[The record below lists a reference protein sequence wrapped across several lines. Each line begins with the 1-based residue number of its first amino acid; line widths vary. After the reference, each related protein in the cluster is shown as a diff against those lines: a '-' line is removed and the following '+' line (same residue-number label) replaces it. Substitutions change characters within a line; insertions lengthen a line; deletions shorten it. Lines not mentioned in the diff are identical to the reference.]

1 MLVRKVRADAIC
13 ICILFYTCARP
24 VLQTNERALQAA
36 EHEAQ
41 LVGIQNKLHSELTS
55 HRSNHNLEVEQIKAS
70 HDRTMSELEDELE
83 VTRKQLAAAKA
94 EAEANHV
101 SAENLAREK
110 SLATERV
117 SELTLTLEKARKDRE
132 EELRL
137 AHAMRSEAESKHSET
152 TMRHV
157 ELGVKH
163 ETVSAQLQK
172 HEDTLVAERSAA
184 KAETDDLR
192 SKLESTSRS
201 LESVQS
207 ELKRYKGTTTKIS
220 REKRIKLRADAS
232 AIHRQVGLVREDCNV
247 LRTEVQMK
255 LEMMKN
261 DVLRELGELQW
272 YHKEDIGRVVGSL
285 QSQSRTTKQIYEDKM
300 DRFREQ
306 LEEEYAQA
314 TERLKTVHQL
324 EKDQLR
330 LDLTAERDE
339 HIGKLKPELLEAQ
352 SAHRSALQ
360 HREHSERQLEVM
372 QQQHASTK
380 RELDES
386 RLAHTE
392 TKLDVASHRSNLGVA
407 EDKLASLQAENAE
420 LGQKVE
426 AAAVAEKEL
435 SEMRLTLTHV
445 IAALGKR
452 VQLPHGVSE
461 SLLARPASAAT
472 TGEALAKIDAAMVDL
487 ASSSVSDAEKKWE
500 ELVATLRAQLETMKG
515 GEDEYKDKV
524 RELEQQLSKA
534 CSERDNALAAH
545 SDANHAATE
554 QRRSHE
560 ADLQRV
566 RKEAELTAELAKAD
580 AITPYKS
587 RIEAMQ
593 SHVDELERR
602 TLEQLQD
609 KERTVAEQL
618 SSSVYMHEEALRNSE
633 RAHTQRVQEVERDA
647 HAASMQLTRLQA
659 TAEEAER
666 RAASSK
672 QELDELRRR
681 LQNESVDA
689 TRAKEEAQDKL
700 RTAEAELQAQ
710 RSEMGDYRRKVE
722 SERKNYKRLLKAQE
736 QKMRDHDRQR
746 AVAEERERQLY
757 NTVREK
763 EGQISSMAEDFQQ
776 VRIALRHQNERR

>member
-1 MLVRKVRADAIC
+1 M
-13 ICILFYTCARP
+13 
-24 VLQTNERALQAA
+24 
-36 EHEAQ
+36 
-41 LVGIQNKLHSELTS
+41 
-55 HRSNHNLEVEQIKAS
+55 EVEQIKAS
-70 HDRTMSELEDELE
+70 HERTVLELEDELE
-83 VTRKQLAAAKA
+83 VSRKQLAAARA

-110 SLATERV
+110 SRATERV
-117 SELTLTLEKARKDRE
+117 AELSLALETARKDRE
-132 EELRL
+132 EELRQ

-152 TMRHV
+152 AMRHA
-157 ELGVKH
+157 ELGAKH
-163 ETVSAQLQK
+163 EAVSTQLQK
-172 HEDTLVAERSAA
+172 HEETLLAERVAA
-184 KAETDDLR
+184 TAQTDDLR
-192 SKLESTSRS
+192 TKLESTSQA
-201 LESVQS
+201 LESVRG
-207 ELKRYKGTTTKIS
+207 ELKRYKGNTTKMS
-220 REKRIKLRADAS
+220 REKRIKLRADAG
-232 AIHRQVGLVREDCNV
+232 AITRQVSLVREDCNV

-285 QSQSRTTKQIYEDKM
+285 QSQSRATKQIYEDKM

-330 LDLTAERDE
+330 VDLAAERDG
-339 HIGKLKPELLEAQ
+339 HIGQLKPELLEAQ
-352 SAHRSALQ
+352 SAHRTALQ
-360 HREHSERQLEVM
+360 HKEHSERQLALLQE
-372 QQQHASTK
+372 QHASAK

-392 TKLDVASHRSNLGVA
+392 TKLDVASHRSNLSVV
-407 EDKLASLQAENAE
+407 EDKVASLQAEKVE
-420 LGQKVE
+420 LGRKVE
-426 AAAVAEKEL
+426 AAAVAEREL

-445 IAALGKR
+445 MAALGKR
-452 VQLPHGVSE
+452 VRLPHGVAE

-472 TGEALAKIDAAMVDL
+472 TGEALSKIDAAMVEL
-487 ASSSVSDAEKKWE
+487 ASTSVHDAEKKWE
-500 ELVATLRAQLETMKG
+500 ELVASLRAQLETMTG
-515 GEDEYKDKV
+515 GEAEYKDKV
-524 RELEQQLSKA
+524 RDLEQQLSKA
-534 CSERDNALAAH
+534 CSERDDALAAH
-545 SDANHAATE
+545 SDTSHAATE
-554 QRRSHE
+554 QRRAHE
-560 ADLQRV
+560 AELRRV
-566 RKEAELTAELAKAD
+566 QKEAELAAELAKAD

-602 TLEQLQD
+602 TLEQLQN

-618 SSSVYMHEEALRNSE
+618 SSSVNMHEEALRNSE
-633 RAHTQRVQEVERDA
+633 RQHSQRVQEAERDA
-647 HAASMQLTRLQA
+647 HAANMQLTRLQV

-666 RAASSK
+666 RAATSK
-672 QELDELRRR
+672 QELDELQRR
-681 LQNESVDA
+681 LQNESADA
-689 TRAKEEAQDKL
+689 MRVREEAQNKL
-700 RTAEAELQAQ
+700 RAAEAELQAQ

-722 SERKNYKRLLKAQE
+722 GERKNYKRLLKAQE

-763 EGQISSMAEDFQQ
+763 DGQISAMAEDFQQ
-776 VRIALRHQNERR
+776 VRLAHLSNQ

>member
-1 MLVRKVRADAIC
+1 MHL
-13 ICILFYTCARP
+13 ILNLWGR
-24 VLQTNERALQAA
+24 VLRLQTNERALQAA

-152 TMRHV
+152 SIRHV
-157 ELGVKH
+157 ELAVKH
-163 ETVSAQLQK
+163 ETVSTQLQK

-184 KAETDDLR
+184 KAEIDDLR

-201 LESVQS
+201 LDTVRS

-220 REKRIKLRADAS
+220 REKRIKLREDAS

-285 QSQSRTTKQIYEDKM
+285 QAQSRTTKQIYEDKM

-330 LDLTAERDE
+330 LDLAAERDE
-339 HIGKLKPELLEAQ
+339 HIGKLRPELLEAQ

-360 HREHSERQLEVM
+360 HKEHSERQLVVLQE
-372 QQQHASTK
+372 QHALAK
-380 RELDES
+380 RELDDS

-407 EDKLASLQAENAE
+407 EDKIASLQAENAE
-420 LGQKVE
+420 LGRKVE

-472 TGEALAKIDAAMVDL
+472 TGEALAKIDAAIVDL

-500 ELVATLRAQLETMKG
+500 ELVASLRAQLETMKG
-515 GEDEYKDKV
+515 GEGEYKDKV
-524 RELEQQLSKA
+524 RDLEQQLSKA
-534 CSERDNALAAH
+534 CSERDSALASH
-545 SDANHAATE
+545 SDTNHAATE
-554 QRRSHE
+554 QRRAHE
-560 ADLQRV
+560 AELQRV

-602 TLEQLQD
+602 TLEQLQA

-633 RAHTQRVQEVERDA
+633 RVHTQRMQEVERDA
-647 HAASMQLTRLQA
+647 HAANMQLTRLQV

-672 QELDELRRR
+672 QELEELRRR

-689 TRAKEEAQDKL
+689 SRAKEEAQDKL
-700 RTAEAELQAQ
+700 RAAEAELQAQ

-736 QKMRDHDRQR
+736 QKMRDYDRQR

-776 VRIALRHQNERR
+776 VRIALRQNDR